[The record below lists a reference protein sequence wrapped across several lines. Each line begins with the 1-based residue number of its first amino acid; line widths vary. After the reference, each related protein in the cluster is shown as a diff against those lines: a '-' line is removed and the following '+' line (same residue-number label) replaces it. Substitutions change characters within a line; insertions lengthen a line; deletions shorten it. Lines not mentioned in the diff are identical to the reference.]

1 MISKSISQFSPL
13 NSKTFTY
20 GDSEEFGATLIAS
33 SLDLMEELGKNGADL
48 MIDADAVERLR
59 SRVGLTDDIRFGIT
73 FIQVKDCPANLDAE
87 DFMAESPEALGFCF
101 SEGSENDGQDTL
113 EAFVAIDPTRFPQNP
128 DELTDEQIEMSLEL
142 NHYLITQLLLAVD
155 SDDSDEPADEELTA
169 AEITAKEEK
178 ASDILEELLE
188 AGSPVFAIIP
198 QDLEV
203 EED

>member
-1 MISKSISQFSPL
+1 MISKSISQFNPV
-13 NSKTFTY
+13 NSKTYPF

-59 SRVGLTDDIRFGIT
+59 TRVGLTDDIRFGIT
-73 FIQVKDCPANLDAE
+73 FIQVKDCPADLDAE
-87 DFMAESPEALGFCF
+87 AYMTESPESLGFCF
-101 SEGSENDGQDTL
+101 SEGSENEGQDTL
-113 EAFVAIDPTRFPQNP
+113 EAFVAIDATRFPQNP
-128 DELTDEQIEMSLEL
+128 DELTDEQIEISLEL

-155 SDDSDEPADEELTA
+155 TEDNDEDVEQELTA

-188 AGSPVFAIIP
+188 VGSPIFAIIP
-198 QDLEV
+198 QDLEA
-203 EED
+203 EEE

>member
-1 MISKSISQFSPL
+1 MISKSISQFNSL

-20 GDSEEFGATLIAS
+20 GDSEEFGTTLIAS

-59 SRVGLTDDIRFGIT
+59 TRVGLTEDIRFGIT
-73 FIQVKDCPANLDAE
+73 FTQVKDCPAGLDTE
-87 DFMAESPEALGFCF
+87 DFMTESPESLGFCF

-142 NHYLITQLLLAVD
+142 NHFLITQLLLAVD
-155 SDDSDEPADEELTA
+155 TGDSDENVEEELTA

-198 QDLEV
+198 QDLEA
-203 EED
+203 EEE

>member
-1 MISKSISQFSPL
+1 MISKSISQFNPL

-59 SRVGLTDDIRFGIT
+59 IRIGLTDDFRFGIT
-73 FIQVKDCPANLDAE
+73 FIQVKDCPEDLDGDSFLA
-87 DFMAESPEALGFCF
+87 DSPKALGFCF
-101 SEGSENDGQDTL
+101 SEGSENDNQDTL
-113 EAFVAIDPTRFPQNP
+113 EAFVAINPTRFPQNP

-155 SDDSDEPADEELTA
+155 TDDSDESFDEELTA

-188 AGSPVFAIIP
+188 AGSPIFAIIP
-198 QDLEV
+198 QDLEA